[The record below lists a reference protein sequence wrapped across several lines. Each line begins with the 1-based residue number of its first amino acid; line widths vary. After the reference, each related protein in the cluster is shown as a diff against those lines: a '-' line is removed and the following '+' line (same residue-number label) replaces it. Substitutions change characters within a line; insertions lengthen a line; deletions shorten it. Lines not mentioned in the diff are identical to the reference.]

1 MSARIRRIRRTRR
14 TRLFTAA
21 AIAAAALSLTACQS
35 GGDDNGAG
43 AASSAAPAGSV
54 RNEQPSGAA
63 SGDTKAP
70 DETGTGTGTGSG
82 SGSGSNSGSGS
93 VAGKGS
99 SVGGGTAKGGGSGSG
114 SGAGSRDTGGSDAS
128 SGKLAKCGAKS
139 LRFKAATVSRPIN
152 HLLITATN
160 TGSKTCMLPMYPA
173 ARFGEAQSVP
183 PVAEETK
190 PQAVTTLEP
199 GQSGYAG
206 VLLSG
211 DGGHGHTVNTL
222 TIPFDD
228 GSIGTVALPGR
239 SVYVDDKLTVTYW
252 ESTVEPAVDF

>member
-1 MSARIRRIRRTRR
+1 MSARIRRTRR

-54 RNEQPSGAA
+54 QNEQPSGAA
-63 SGDTKAP
+63 SADAKAP
-70 DETGTGTGTGSG
+70 GETGSGTGGGSRSGSG
-82 SGSGSNSGSGS
+82 SGSGSA
-93 VAGKGS
+93 AGKGS
-99 SVGGGTAKGGGSGSG
+99 SVNGGTSKGSGSTGG
-114 SGAGSRDTGGSDAS
+114 SGAGSRGTGDSDAS
-128 SGKLAKCGAKS
+128 SGELAKCGAKS

-211 DGGHGHTVNTL
+211 DGDHGHTVNTL

>member
-1 MSARIRRIRRTRR
+1 MSARIRRTRR

-54 RNEQPSGAA
+54 QNEQPSGAA
-63 SGDTKAP
+63 SADAKAP
-70 DETGTGTGTGSG
+70 GETGSGTGAGSG
-82 SGSGSNSGSGS
+82 SGSGSA
-93 VAGKGS
+93 AGKGS
-99 SVGGGTAKGGGSGSG
+99 SVNGGTSKGSGSTGG
-114 SGAGSRDTGGSDAS
+114 SGAGSRGTGDSDAS
-128 SGKLAKCGAKS
+128 SGELAKCGAKS

-211 DGGHGHTVNTL
+211 DGDHGHTVNTL

-252 ESTVEPAVDF
+252 ESTMGPAVDF